1 MSSKESRLTPTSMPS
16 SLDYASDGQYDTF
29 AERPPT
35 SRKPSKQL
43 QHSPAGRSNGL
54 LGKMFRKGPSKHPKL
69 NPVGI
74 SSKDFFS
81 ADQPPLDT
89 QLPPSKE
96 HDLSTK
102 GNRLTRMMS
111 SSHMP
116 AITPS
121 LTASPQFLTPKSTI
135 IPAFSSSAAVS
146 SLGCLSDSDT
156 VDDSAHSASAITRTT
171 NSSRCLTHQQQQRLE
186 RSLPQIS
193 RSAGYEVHCDSF
205 GTADQP
211 QRRRPSRL
219 KLDAVHISGR
229 SSTTPEVQSPRSHD
243 SAASTHFSP
252 SLHQHQHQPHTD
264 DTSSPRGPAA
274 VSPSALLAMYAD
286 AERGLSAGE
295 SRKRGALWRAK
306 LSFTNLRRPDSRRQ
320 RHQSFDS
327 NSVDIAAHS
336 RMYAESPLVSVP
348 STAPA
353 SARSRSPGTADY
365 EQHKLEEFLG
375 MSASPRHSRFA
386 QSPAMSGSGYC
397 GTSELNR
404 VELDSVGDLG
414 TIDKDF
420 LLTIQRN
427 SALEAR
433 RQRRRETRRNTMS
446 FLSSAN
452 MSSPPHESDSLVPVV
467 PIEVDSPTLERTLI
481 SRPASPPSSA
491 GKLRPRQSHT
501 RDLGSASRQDHR
513 VPCDEIGRQDISTIC
528 VAGETVGHDAR
539 CVGGLEG
546 SNGEGSTASEMASP
560 SEPRPTSLDSL
571 TYSEQAVSSSSR
583 PSSNGCGGKQS
594 QVPDNRCSDN
604 RLQMAEPV
612 VWQLAATYRPP
623 PPDALELSSVAIS
636 DAPSI
641 DVPWS
646 PSHSNAA
653 ARAHYSS
660 NRADS
665 ESCVPPVPPLPTHIA
680 LIAHQRSTTDS
691 GAQPDLSVRPVTA
704 NARGSPRFV
713 TDTRRYRGS
722 ASVLPT
728 AVDLA
733 PPPLRSLNSPVDAA
747 LATSGWDAEAIRL
760 QRYRMTPCSG
770 RRFPDTATNNYAPV
784 TVSQSSTNSGS
795 TLVVEQSLE
804 GQFEPQVGT
813 AKHSSPP
820 HPMSAHFGR
829 KFSQPDTQLDA
840 MSRPSDSLVQSPGIL
855 SKSTPHINIRGSVD
869 GNKPS
874 TKGNAGNGS
883 CSKHGIGRLFSATP
897 PSRKSHLA
905 PHHLSTSPITAPHQH
920 QQLQPP
926 TSPTVSS
933 LVGDP
938 MARRKIRDQLA
949 SSQAFD
955 RLLEEDDEFTMAIS
969 LTPSVAGMLPATAPS
984 RRI

>member
-1 MSSKESRLTPTSMPS
+1 MSS
-16 SLDYASDGQYDTF
+16 SLDYASDGQHDAFT
-29 AERPPT
+29 ERPST
-35 SRKPSKQL
+35 SRKSSKQL
-43 QHSPAGRSNGL
+43 QHSPVGRSNGL

-81 ADQPPLDT
+81 ADQSPLDT
-89 QLPPSKE
+89 RVPPSKE
-96 HDLSTK
+96 HDISTK

-111 SSHMP
+111 SSSSSHMP
-116 AITPS
+116 AATPS
-121 LTASPQFLTPKSTI
+121 VTASPQLLTPKSTI

-146 SLGCLSDSDT
+146 SLSCLSDSDT
-156 VDDSAHSASAITRTT
+156 VDDSAHSTSAIPRATS
-171 NSSRCLTHQQQQRLE
+171 SSRCLTHQEQQRLE
-186 RSLPQIS
+186 RSLPQIG

-229 SSTTPEVQSPRSHD
+229 ASTTPEVQSPRSHD

-252 SLHQHQHQPHTD
+252 ILHQHQPPHTD
-264 DTSSPRGPAA
+264 DASSPCGPAA
-274 VSPSALLAMYAD
+274 ISPSALLAMYAD

-365 EQHKLEEFLG
+365 EQHRLEEFLG
-375 MSASPRHSRFA
+375 MSASPRRSRFA
-386 QSPAMSGSGYC
+386 QSPAMPGSGYN

-404 VELDSVGDLG
+404 GELDSVGDLG

-452 MSSPPHESDSLVPVV
+452 TSSPPQESDSLVPAG
-467 PIEVDSPTLERTLI
+467 PIEADSLVLESTPV

-491 GKLRPRQSHT
+491 GKLCPRQSHA
-501 RDLGSASRQDHR
+501 RDLGSASCQDHR
-513 VPCDEIGRQDISTIC
+513 VPCDEIGCRDISTTC
-528 VAGETVGHDAR
+528 ASGETMGHDAH
-539 CVGGLEG
+539 CVDGPGGSNNVGG
-546 SNGEGSTASEMASP
+546 TASEMASP
-560 SEPRPTSLDSL
+560 SDPRPTSLDSL
-571 TYSEQAVSSSSR
+571 TYSEQAVVDSSR
-583 PSSNGCGGKQS
+583 PSSSGCGRKQS
-594 QVPDNRCSDN
+594 QVPENRCSDN
-604 RLQMAEPV
+604 RLQIAESV
-612 VWQLAATYRPP
+612 IWQPTATYRPP
-623 PPDALELSSVAIS
+623 PPAAFELSPAAIT
-636 DAPSI
+636 DAHSL
-641 DVPWS
+641 DAPWS
-646 PSHSNAA
+646 PSQSSAA

-660 NRADS
+660 NRADG
-665 ESCVPPVPPLPTHIA
+665 EACVPPVPPLPTHIA
-680 LIAHQRSTTDS
+680 LITHQRSTADS
-691 GAQPDLSVRPVTA
+691 DALPDISVRPVTA

-713 TDTRRYRGS
+713 TDTKRYRGS

-728 AVDLA
+728 AMGLA
-733 PPPLRSLNSPVDAA
+733 PPPLRSLNSPVDAS
-747 LATSGWDAEAIRL
+747 LATSSWDAEAIRL
-760 QRYRMTPCSG
+760 QRYRMAPGSG
-770 RRFPDTATNNYAPV
+770 RRFPDAATNNYPV
-784 TVSQSSTNSGS
+784 TASQSSTNSGS
-795 TLVVEQSLE
+795 TLAAEQSLE
-804 GQFEPQVGT
+804 CHFELQAGT
-813 AKHSSPP
+813 AKHSSPLP
-820 HPMSAHFGR
+820 PTSAHFGR
-829 KFSQPDTQLDA
+829 KFSQPDNQLDA
-840 MSRPSDSLVQSPGIL
+840 ISRASDSPVQSPGIL

-874 TKGNAGNGS
+874 TKGNAGNSS
-883 CSKHGIGRLFSATP
+883 CTKHGIGRLFSATP

-905 PHHLSTSPITAPHQH
+905 PHHLSTSPITTSQH
-920 QQLQPP
+920 QQLQLQPP

-938 MARRKIRDQLA
+938 TARRKIRDQLA
-949 SSQAFD
+949 SSRAFD